1 MTQRAGPACGVGTV
15 PSTNSPTEV
24 EAEAEA
30 ETLEGELWSFAVLKT
45 SPLPFP
51 LEIQQH

>member
-1 MTQRAGPACGVGTV
+1 MTQRAGLTCGVGTV

-24 EAEAEA
+24 EAEA